1 MLISILYKGIKYI
14 IPFILG
20 SVSARRSDAAGPE
33 WGGLRCSVRPLRTN
47 LLGGAS
53 QFDEASNFRY
63 QAFGYDDHSLAPQPE
78 CSFVF
83 CERLILS
90 LLLVMFQDALNPG
103 FVPAGRK
110 SISFHQRLPLSHL
123 R

>member
-1 MLISILYKGIKYI
+1 VCPDQS
-14 IPFILG
+14 
-20 SVSARRSDAAGPE
+20 SH
-33 WGGLRCSVRPLRTN
+33 
-47 LLGGAS
+47 
-53 QFDEASNFRY
+53 FRNK
-63 QAFGYDDHSLAPQPE
+63 AVGYDDHSLAPQPE

-83 CERLILS
+83 CERLILG

-110 SISFHQRLPLSHL
+110 SVSFHRRLPLSRL